1 MNKQDAIRTACEI
14 VALAYRSIGDYS
26 HASDGFCD
34 ICEAHQGPIWS
45 YANEGHALKYVREAV
60 LDALISDGYT
70 IDEQFDKDTGEAV
83 TPREEQEKNAN
94 WRKS

>member
-34 ICEAHQGPIWS
+34 ICETHHGQAWN
-45 YANEGHALKYVREAV
+45 YANEGFALQYVREAV
-60 LDALISDGYT
+60 LQKLHQDGFE

-83 TPREEQEKNAN
+83 MTREEQEKNAN